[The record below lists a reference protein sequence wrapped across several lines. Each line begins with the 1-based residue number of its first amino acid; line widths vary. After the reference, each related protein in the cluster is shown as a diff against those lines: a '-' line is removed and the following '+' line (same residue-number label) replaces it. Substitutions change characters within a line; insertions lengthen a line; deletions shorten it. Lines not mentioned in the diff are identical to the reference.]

1 MYGCEPYIQFST
13 LELFCIVAFAAAKAF
28 FPSPA
33 TTGIAGGFSIRQKN
47 GSSDE
52 LPFDLVPNDFFMFPL
67 CYLLCRASRA
77 RCACH
82 SHARG
87 SRGTSDACR
96 TRGTGRASRTRCARN
111 ARCACHSH
119 ARCTSGTS
127 NTRGTGRARCAR
139 CACRTR
145 CPYGSCRAGNI
156 WEHFLTNILRTV
168 SVRCLSSVEIA
179 VRRIFYADIA

>member
-67 CYLLCRASRA
+67 CYLLCRARGTCGA
-77 RCACH
+77 RYT
-82 SHARG
+82 ARG
-87 SRGTSDACR
+87 HTVAIHDELAAIP
-96 TRGTGRASRTRCARN
+96 TTGTGLTVTDANSVVSCHKFLPLYADAHRAMRACIALSGKRERKTLFRPLYPYETEVSECERTFFTLL
-111 ARCACHSH
+111 H
-119 ARCTSGTS
+119 
-127 NTRGTGRARCAR
+127 
-139 CACRTR
+139 
-145 CPYGSCRAGNI
+145 
-156 WEHFLTNILRTV
+156 
-168 SVRCLSSVEIA
+168 LSSIQ
-179 VRRIFYADIA
+179 

>member
-67 CYLLCRASRA
+67 CYLLCR
-77 RCACH
+77 
-82 SHARG
+82 
-87 SRGTSDACR
+87 SRGTCY
-96 TRGTGRASRTRCARN
+96 
-111 ARCACHSH
+111 
-119 ARCTSGTS
+119 
-127 NTRGTGRARCAR
+127 
-139 CACRTR
+139 TR
-145 CPYGSCRAGNI
+145 CPRRTCGTCRTCGARYTARGHTVAIHNELAAIPTTGTGLTVTDANSVVSC
-156 WEHFLTNILRTV
+156 HKFPPL
-168 SVRCLSSVEIA
+168 
-179 VRRIFYADIA
+179 YADAHRAMRACIALSGKRERKTLFRPLYPYETEASECESTSCTLLRLSGIQ